1 MVGSSAHESSCVV
14 RLAHAATPAL
24 DLVGDFGPVVSG
36 HYAPRRVRERTGVIG
51 VADAG
56 VELLWGMRLTRK
68 FIAALVIGVAIV
80 TLVQG
85 YLDYQREREVFD
97 RQMQGEADALGRAL
111 GLGLADVWHRD
122 GEAAAREFLI
132 DANNANKSGRLRVR
146 WVWLDAKGHDAPLEP
161 RDQLEPMKQDGVVV
175 IRDRARRRLVT
186 YIPVKVP
193 EPRDGGLEIQQS
205 LEPFDAYVR
214 DSLRNQ
220 IVGSAAALLIAAALA
235 LALGVVFI
243 GRPISK
249 LAGKARRVGTGDLSD
264 PLTLRQRDEL
274 GELANEINLMC
285 ERLAEEQD
293 ARARATEQLR
303 HADRLTTVGKLAS
316 GLAHE
321 LGTPLNVVS
330 GRARLI
336 ADREVEGN
344 DVTDSARIVAE
355 QADRMTALIRQLL
368 DFARPRAPRPAPL
381 NITTVASRVC
391 QLIATIARKANVT
404 LIPPAPDES
413 LRLEADDCQLTQV
426 LTNLVVNAIQSIGD
440 DGTVT
445 IVTHTV
451 EQVAPPYVGGATQ
464 TWMAIEVRDTGA
476 GMDDATR
483 ERIFEPFFTTKQ
495 VGEGTGLGLSVSW
508 GIVREHGGWID
519 VQSSLNAGSTFTV
532 FLPMTRRIGRTTG
545 ERSALAGD
553 RSPDRGADRGADQG
567 TDRGAA

>member
-1 MVGSSAHESSCVV
+1 
-14 RLAHAATPAL
+14 
-24 DLVGDFGPVVSG
+24 
-36 HYAPRRVRERTGVIG
+36 VIG
-51 VADAG
+51 VADGG
-56 VELLWGMRLTRK
+56 VELLRGMRLTRK
-68 FIAALVIGVAIV
+68 FIAALVVGVAIV
-80 TLVQG
+80 ALVQG

-122 GEAAAREFLI
+122 GEAAAREFLL
-132 DANNANKSGRLRVR
+132 DANNANKTGRLRVR
-146 WVWLDAKGHDAPLEP
+146 WVWLDALPRSHDAPLEP
-161 RDQLEPMKQDGVVV
+161 RDQIESMKQDSVVV
-175 IRDRARRRLVT
+175 IRDRGRRRLVT

-220 IVGSAAALLIAAALA
+220 VIGSVAAVAIAAILA

-264 PLTLRQRDEL
+264 PLRLRQRDEL

-285 ERLAEEQD
+285 DRLAEEQG

-336 ADREVEGN
+336 ADREVEGD
-344 DVTDSARIVAE
+344 DVVDSARIVAE

-381 NITTVASRVC
+381 NVTTLASRVC
-391 QLIATIARKANVT
+391 QLVATIARKANVA

-413 LRLEADDCQLTQV
+413 LRLEADDGQLTQV

-440 DGTVT
+440 DGTVE
-445 IVTHTV
+445 IVTRTV
-451 EQVAPPYVGGATQ
+451 DQVAPPYVGGAVQ

-519 VQSSLNAGSTFTV
+519 VQSSRNKGSTFTV
-532 FLPMTRRIGRTTG
+532 YLPMTRRVGRTTG
-545 ERSALAGD
+545 ERNALVSD
-553 RSPDRGADRGADQG
+553 RSTDRG